1 MKTLTQIQKE
11 DVIIERKLEALHVAS
26 LPPKE
31 RARVKLMRELFVIQE
46 VKDMLTVRG
55 NEQLLANFV
64 WVCQAFRHVL
74 EPKELSDKTKPRR
87 ARVYNKIV
95 DAIESIR
102 EWGTPKNK

>member
-1 MKTLTQIQKE
+1 MNKFTQEQKE
-11 DVIIERKLEALHVAS
+11 NIIIERKLEALHIAS

-31 RARVKLMRELFVIQE
+31 RARAKLMKELFVIQE
-46 VKDMLTVRG
+46 VKDMLIVRG

-87 ARVYNKIV
+87 ARVYNEIV
-95 DAIESIR
+95 DAIERIR
-102 EWGTPKNK
+102 EWGVPKQ